1 MRTDGRR
8 KVAILVSYDGTS
20 FYGWQRQKGQT
31 SVQQSIEDVLET
43 IFLKKTVV
51 HGAGRTDA
59 GVHAIGQVAHFDA
72 PENFEIDKLAHSMNS
87 MLPWAIRIM
96 DCAEVA
102 EDFHARFS
110 ATSKTYFYIMNI
122 SKVMPPFLNNYC
134 CHLPD
139 MGDLSL
145 VNDALSLLIGQHNFE
160 RFTAVDAIGESPMR
174 NMISA
179 KLVQEGDFVFISYT
193 ADGFLRY
200 LVRTLTGTL
209 VKISQGKLS
218 LSDFE
223 NSLKGEAIKPLPSTL
238 KIEPNGLYLY
248 KVYYNPDPFA
258 GAQICKSDKPTF
270 WPFIKEIDLC
280 RLSD

>member
-1 MRTDGRR
+1 MRTDGLR

-20 FYGWQRQKGQT
+20 FYGWQRQKGQV

-43 IFLKKTVV
+43 IFVKKTVV

-72 PENFEIDKLAHSMNS
+72 PVNFETDKLAHSINS

-96 DCAEVA
+96 ACAEVP

-110 ATSKTYFYIMNI
+110 ATSKTYFYLINT

-139 MGDLSL
+139 IGDLSL
-145 VNDALSLLIGQHNFE
+145 INEALSLLIGQHNFE
-160 RFTAVDAIGESPMR
+160 RFTAVEAVGESPVRSIM
-174 NMISA
+174 SA
-179 KLVQEGDFVFISYT
+179 KLVQAGDFVFIAYT

-209 VKISQGKLS
+209 IKISQGKLS

-223 NSLKGEAIKPLPSTL
+223 DSLKGEVIKPLPSTL

-248 KVYYNPDPFA
+248 KVNCNPNPFT
-258 GAQICKSDKPTF
+258 GTESDKPDKYSL